1 MSLSGLVVVVTGSRR
16 ASELARIIR
25 SFGGIPYVAPTIG
38 IEVNQRINEET
49 GYFVHKILKEKVD
62 YAVFM
67 TGPGVYSLMATA
79 RNLGMEKELIQML
92 QQVTVVARSLKPKD
106 ALAMHG
112 IKTKIVPEDNTS
124 TGVAQLLRGLG
135 VAGKRVF
142 IVWHGS
148 YSSELKTE
156 LEAEGAHVFELST
169 YKYSTHLK
177 ENGSEILKTMGYKY
191 IPPEESKVLKLIED
205 MSIAQIGAITFTSP
219 PAARE
224 LFKIASQHGL
234 NESLRTS
241 LNRGVIV
248 VAIGPSTQK
257 ALEENDVHVD
267 VMPTMYKIGS
277 MIKSLCDYLD
287 CQDSPKMQKTF

>member
-16 ASELARIIR
+16 ASELAHIID

-38 IEVNQRINEET
+38 IELNQGMNQEA
-49 GYFVHKILKEKVD
+49 GYFAYQILKEKVD

-67 TGPGVYSLMATA
+67 TGPGVYSLMSAA
-79 RNLGMEKELIQML
+79 RNLGIEKELIQIL
-92 QQVTVVARSLKPKD
+92 QQVTVIARSLKPKD
-106 ALAMHG
+106 ALAVHG
-112 IKTKIVPEDNTS
+112 IKTKIVPKDNTS
-124 TGVAQLLRGLG
+124 KGISQLLRGLG

-142 IVWHGS
+142 ILWHGS

-156 LEAEGAHVFELST
+156 LEAEGAQVFESST
-169 YKYSTHLK
+169 YMYSTDLK
-177 ENGSEILKTMGYKY
+177 ENGAEILKTMGYEY
-191 IPPEESKVLKLIED
+191 IPPEETKVLKLIED
-205 MSIAQIGAITFTSP
+205 ISVAHIGAITFTSP

-234 NESLRTS
+234 NESLRES

-248 VAIGPSTQK
+248 VAIGPSTRK

-267 VMPTMYKIGS
+267 VMPTMYKMGS

-287 CQDSPKMQKTF
+287 KGGSPKMQKSI

>member
-25 SFGGIPYVAPTIG
+25 SFGGIPYVAPTVG
-38 IEVNQRINEET
+38 IEVNQRTTEEAERFI
-49 GYFVHKILKEKVD
+49 YKLLREKGD

-67 TGPGVYSLMATA
+67 TGPGVYSLMSTA
-79 RNLGMEKELIQML
+79 RNLGIEKELIRTL
-92 QQVTVVARSLKPKD
+92 QQVTVVARSLKPKE
-106 ALAMHG
+106 ALAMHE
-112 IKTKIVPEDNTS
+112 IKTEIVPKDNTS
-124 TGVAQLLRGLG
+124 AGIAQLLRGIG
-135 VAGKRVF
+135 VTGKRVF

-156 LEAEGAHVFELST
+156 LEKEGANVFESST
-169 YKYSTHLK
+169 YIYSNHLK

-191 IPPEESKVLKLIED
+191 IPPDETKVLKLIED
-205 MSIAQIGAITFTSP
+205 ISHTHVDAITFTSP

-234 NESLRTS
+234 SESLRTS
-241 LNRGVIV
+241 LNSGVIV

-267 VMPTMYKIGS
+267 VMPTIYKIGS

-287 CQDSPKMQKTF
+287 YQHSP

>member
-38 IEVNQRINEET
+38 IEVNQRTNEEAKHFI
-49 GYFVHKILKEKVD
+49 YKILREKVD

-67 TGPGVYSLMATA
+67 TGPGVYSLMSTA
-79 RNLGMEKELIQML
+79 RNLGIEKELVQTL
-92 QQVTVVARSLKPKD
+92 QQVTVVARSLKPKE

-112 IKTKIVPEDNTS
+112 IKTEIVPKDNTS
-124 TGVAQLLRGLG
+124 AGIAKLLKGIGVT
-135 VAGKRVF
+135 GKRIF

-156 LEAEGAHVFELST
+156 LETEGANVFESST
-169 YKYSTHLK
+169 YIYSTHLK

-191 IPPEESKVLKLIED
+191 IPPEQTKVLKLIED
-205 MSIAQIGAITFTSP
+205 ISNSLIGAITFTSP

-234 NESLRTS
+234 SELLRAF
-241 LNRGVIV
+241 LNSGVIV

-267 VMPTMYKIGS
+267 VMPTIYKIGS

-287 CQDSPKMQKTF
+287 YQDSPKMQKTS